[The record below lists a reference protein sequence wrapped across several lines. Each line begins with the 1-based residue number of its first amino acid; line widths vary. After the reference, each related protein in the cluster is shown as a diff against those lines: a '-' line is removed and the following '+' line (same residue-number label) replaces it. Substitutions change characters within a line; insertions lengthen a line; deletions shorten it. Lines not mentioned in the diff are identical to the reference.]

1 LLLGGL
7 CADLLYGGDG
17 NDTLY
22 GEDGNDQLY
31 GEGNNDI
38 LYGGTG
44 DDILSGD
51 LGDDKL
57 YGGDGN
63 DTLYGGDGNDQLY
76 GEGNNDVLYGNIG
89 DDLLMGGFGDDV
101 LEGGDG
107 NDMLTADAGNDV
119 LIGGRGHDALSGM
132 GGNDLLIGGFTIYD
146 DDSISLRAI
155 QAEWISN
162 DLYASRI
169 QGLTDENFSARL
181 DSNETVFDDGVAD
194 TLVGGDGQD
203 WFIETGFV
211 PTYVPAD
218 VTQDP
223 PVTQPVGS
231 DVHPRI
237 VVQQLPQLEG
247 FNFID
252 SLDHMSDVQS
262 GEVITSKVPHVDTPS
277 LQREHLSLLQL
288 VRYDQVT
295 NYAVRSGAWSDPS
308 IWKGGV
314 VPANGAKVLIPYGV
328 KVTVDGLIS
337 QPIGTIRVDGTLTY
351 ATTTNTELK
360 VDTMVVS
367 DSGRFEMGTEANPV
381 QAGVTAHLMFT
392 DNGPIDRTADPFG
405 IGRGLISHG
414 SVSMYGAAVTSST
427 DLLGSTYAGSN
438 VLPLTSVPANWQ
450 VGNQIVVAAT
460 DGGTQQN
467 EVRHIIGIYGQI
479 ILLDQPLAYNHLSS
493 SPTLRIQVANL
504 TRNVVI
510 DSEATSIDRYGHVMF
525 MHNPDVSI
533 NYAAFNRLGRT
544 DKSQPINDAV
554 VDANWHLKPGTGT
567 NPRARYAVHFHR
579 TGTVNNGDP
588 AIVHGSVVDGSPG
601 WGFVNHSSYVDMSD
615 NVAFDAFGAGFVA
628 EAGDE
633 IGSFT
638 RNIAIGSKGSGEE
651 TDARQAIQDFGHE
664 GDGFWFQGTGIS
676 VTDNVAAGNGGSGF
690 YVYGRGL
697 VQGGVLTQFLSQNL
711 PDPSIANGAKFINV
725 GDVPMLQF
733 ARNTAYDSGT
743 GLTIQYHLEN
753 ATHSLTG
760 TFSDSKF
767 WNNYEGIALPYA
779 NQVVL
784 RNLTVLAPNST
795 VPPFAGIASNDLTRN
810 IEFDNLQ
817 VIGFHW
823 GIDVPVVGSTIV
835 NGGYFDNQ
843 EDFAIRTARGNNRNV
858 VINGPIGFGTRT
870 IYQVQMYGQIG
881 PLSGFFYDVSHDF
894 LPDTVVANY
903 GSFVNRRL
911 YYVEQLAGF
920 IPFPVADIY
929 VPPAY
934 VGLTNQQLHDRFG
947 ISIGGAIAA
956 GNAQFAAGIDGL
968 VGAATP

>member
-1 LLLGGL
+1 MLYGGDGNDTLYGGDGNDQLYGEGNNDVLYGDIGDDLLSGGLGDDRLYGGDGNDTLYGEDGNDQLYGEGNNDTLYGGTGDDILSGGVGDDVLYGGDGNDTLYGGDGNDQLYGEGNNDVLYGGGGEDLLLGGL
-7 CADLLYGGDG
+7 GDDRLYGGDG

-44 DDILSGD
+44 DDILSGG
-51 LGDDKL
+51 LGRRQAL
-57 YGGDGN
+57 RRRRQRHALRRRRQRSTVWRGEQRRPFMATSAMTSSWVASAMTCSRAAMEMTCSPPMRGMTYLLGAE
-63 DTLYGGDGNDQLY
+63 DTTRCL
-76 GEGNNDVLYGNIG
+76 VW
-89 DDLLMGGFGDDV
+89 
-101 LEGGDG
+101 
-107 NDMLTADAGNDV
+107 AD
-119 LIGGRGHDALSGM
+119 
-132 GGNDLLIGGFTIYD
+132 NDLLIGGFTIYD

-533 NYAAFNRLGRT
+533 NYAAFNHLGRT

-664 GDGFWFQGTGIS
+664 GDGFWFQGTGILS
-676 VTDNVAAGNGGSGF
+676 PTTWRPATAEVDSSSMAAGWSK
-690 YVYGRGL
+690 
-697 VQGGVLTQFLSQNL
+697 
-711 PDPSIANGAKFINV
+711 GAF
-725 GDVPMLQF
+725 
-733 ARNTAYDSGT
+733 
-743 GLTIQYHLEN
+743 
-753 ATHSLTG
+753 
-760 TFSDSKF
+760 
-767 WNNYEGIALPYA
+767 
-779 NQVVL
+779 
-784 RNLTVLAPNST
+784 
-795 VPPFAGIASNDLTRN
+795 
-810 IEFDNLQ
+810 
-817 VIGFHW
+817 
-823 GIDVPVVGSTIV
+823 
-835 NGGYFDNQ
+835 
-843 EDFAIRTARGNNRNV
+843 
-858 VINGPIGFGTRT
+858 
-870 IYQVQMYGQIG
+870 
-881 PLSGFFYDVSHDF
+881 
-894 LPDTVVANY
+894 
-903 GSFVNRRL
+903 
-911 YYVEQLAGF
+911 
-920 IPFPVADIY
+920 
-929 VPPAY
+929 
-934 VGLTNQQLHDRFG
+934 
-947 ISIGGAIAA
+947 
-956 GNAQFAAGIDGL
+956 
-968 VGAATP
+968 